1 LTLDVSIEDFYSDL
15 REVQTE
21 TEDPYLLTFIEC
33 LLASC
38 DYKSFYRVMAK
49 EGKKRKP
56 VNKIASPKA
65 ESKAESKFASDKKD
79 IDDLKK
85 SDKAS
90 YK

>member
-1 LTLDVSIEDFYSDL
+1 M
-15 REVQTE
+15 
-21 TEDPYLLTFIEC
+21 
-33 LLASC
+33 ASC

-56 VNKIASPKA
+56 ADKVALPKA

-85 SDKAS
+85 SNKAS